1 MAMSPGASFACI
13 VISCFVVVFEF
24 TCGCEQYFFF
34 SACK

>member
-1 MAMSPGASFACI
+1 MALSPGASFACI

-24 TCGCEQYFFF
+24 TSGCEQYCIY